1 MKVQASDCGA
11 SRDRNSRRFYG
22 LALAITISAAW
33 LRFVAIENRPMHA
46 DEAIL
51 ADKLGTLIETGSYRY
66 NLAEHHGPALLY
78 LTYLPARLA
87 GIHSYSGLDEQIL
100 RSVPAI
106 AGTAVAVMALLLC
119 PGLSRRAALIAA
131 ALTAVSPA
139 MVFYSRYYIPEMLL
153 VSACFTAIVC
163 GWRYAFAPSL
173 RWALLA
179 GACAGIALTV
189 KETAILAFVAGIAG
203 LAATGRGVRVRHV
216 LGGVCAAI
224 IVVAIGYRASLPE
237 FIASFGSYASRA
249 FTGGQHPHPWY
260 FYLGL
265 IASESVWAEA
275 SILLLAITGGVV
287 SFRRNQQSLP
297 RFLAVYTIVLATLYS
312 VLPYKTPWCMLG
324 FWQGSILLA
333 GHGASVLPHWRP
345 MVAAVLALAAW
356 QSYRAAFLYEVD
368 PRNPYVYAQT
378 TRDVLRVRDEVERL
392 ATAHPRGYALE
403 IQVFHAGNVWPLPW
417 YLRRF
422 PNVRW
427 ASGVPK
433 VESPA
438 PVILVSPSLEPA
450 LAHLLYESRPP
461 GRRELYMMIFD
472 DAQLRPG
479 VELRGYV
486 AKTVWDHLRSQ

>member
-1 MKVQASDCGA
+1 MSVEGCDCEGGRA
-11 SRDRNSRRFYG
+11 RRSLLFYG
-22 LALAITISAAW
+22 LALAITTSAAL

-51 ADKLGTLIETGSYRY
+51 ADQLGTLIETGSYRY
-66 NLAEHHGPALLY
+66 SSAEHHGPALLY

-87 GIHSYSGLDEQIL
+87 GIRSHSGLSEQIL

-106 AGTAVAVMALLLC
+106 AGTAVVVMALLLGT
-119 PGLSRRAALIAA
+119 GLGRRAALIAA

-153 VSACFTAIVC
+153 VSAFFAAIVC
-163 GWRYAFAPSL
+163 GWRYAVAPIL
-173 RWALLA
+173 RWALLT
-179 GACAGIALTV
+179 GACAGLAFTV
-189 KETAILAFVAGIAG
+189 KETAILALAAGIAG
-203 LAATGRGVRVRHV
+203 LAATGRGVRAKHA

-224 IVVAIGYRASLPE
+224 IVVAIGYRTSLPE
-237 FIASFGSYASRA
+237 FVASFGSYASRA

-265 IASESVWAEA
+265 IASGSVWAEA
-275 SILLLAITGGVV
+275 SILLLAITGAVV
-287 SFRRNQQSLP
+287 SLRRNQQSLP

-333 GHGASVLPHWRP
+333 GHGASALPHWRP
-345 MVAAVLALAAW
+345 IVAAVLALAAW
-356 QSYRAAFLYEVD
+356 QSYRAAFVYEVD
-368 PRNPYVYAQT
+368 SRNPYVYAQT
-378 TRDVLRVRDEVERL
+378 TRGVLRVRDEVERF
-392 ATAHPRGYALE
+392 ARAHPQGYTLE

-427 ASGVPK
+427 ASGVPN

-461 GRRELYMMIFD
+461 GRRELYMTIFD
-472 DAQLRPG
+472 DVQLRPG

-486 AKTVWDHLRSQ
+486 AKTVWEHLRSQ